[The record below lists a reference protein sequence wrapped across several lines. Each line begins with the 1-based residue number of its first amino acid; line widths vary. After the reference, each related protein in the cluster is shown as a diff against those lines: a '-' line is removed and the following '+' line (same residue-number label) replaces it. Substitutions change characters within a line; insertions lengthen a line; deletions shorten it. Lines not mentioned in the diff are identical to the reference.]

1 MKGKKKAV
9 VIAGI
14 CVVVLLA
21 ALAGLYTAVT
31 WNTMP
36 QEEKPEPSSEL
47 LGRVVQGALSG
58 EEVEVTA
65 EEANAY
71 LAYLGENSHN
81 ELLQKLTLDIGEDGR
96 LQIWLPVT
104 VYGMDITAYCAVR
117 PEFSKETIQ
126 LHIEETRAGLLP
138 LPPSW
143 MLESVEEKL
152 PKGLEL
158 QGDTLIMDTPRFSL
172 EEQGIDFSV
181 GLEELKVE
189 NGKFTLRT
197 DSVSDAI
204 QDLLQLFLNGLLSSK
219 SETVS

>member
-21 ALAGLYTAVT
+21 ALAGLYTVVT

-58 EEVEVTA
+58 EDVEVTA

-126 LHIEETRAGLLP
+126 LHIEETRAGLLL

-204 QDLLQLFLNGLLSSK
+204 QDLLQLFLNGLFSSK

>member
-96 LQIWLPVT
+96 LQI
-104 VYGMDITAYCAVR
+104 
-117 PEFSKETIQ
+117 
-126 LHIEETRAGLLP
+126 
-138 LPPSW
+138 
-143 MLESVEEKL
+143 
-152 PKGLEL
+152 
-158 QGDTLIMDTPRFSL
+158 
-172 EEQGIDFSV
+172 
-181 GLEELKVE
+181 
-189 NGKFTLRT
+189 
-197 DSVSDAI
+197 
-204 QDLLQLFLNGLLSSK
+204 
-219 SETVS
+219 

>member
-1 MKGKKKAV
+1 MRGKKKAA

-36 QEEKPEPSSEL
+36 QEEKPQPSSEL
-47 LGRVVQGALSG
+47 LGKVVQGALSG

-81 ELLQKLTLDIGEDGR
+81 ELLQKLTLNIREDNR
-96 LQIWLPVT
+96 LEIWLPIT
-104 VYGMDITAYCAVR
+104 AYGMDITAYCAIR

-126 LHIEETRAGLLP
+126 LHIEEARAGLLP
-138 LPPSW
+138 LPPSLA
-143 MLESVEEKL
+143 LEAVEEKL
-152 PKGLEL
+152 PAGVEL
-158 QGDTLIMDTPRFSL
+158 QGDTLVMETPHFSL

-181 GLEELKVE
+181 GLQELRAE
-189 NGKFTLRT
+189 NGKFILRT

-204 QDLLQLFLNGLLSSK
+204 QDLLQLFLNGLFSSK

>member
-58 EEVEVTA
+58 EDVEVTA

-104 VYGMDITAYCAVR
+104 VYGMNITAYCAVR

-138 LPPSW
+138 LPLSW

-204 QDLLQLFLNGLLSSK
+204 QDLLQLFLNGLFSSK